1 LEDIS
6 AMPVCRRCVLFAVPL
21 AILVIAGCGKSPSA
35 DPKVVAEHR
44 ARLTLAEEPAGAQPV
59 EAVRFAM
66 YGVQPE
72 DHADE
77 HADHEHAEH
86 AGEPAEKPE
95 EHAYQHDEAAHG
107 DAAKHDEE
115 HEHEV
120 GHDEHDHEHAAE
132 PDPTAGKKPVVS
144 EMDVVLTGVVGG
156 LPNPSEQSN
165 PDFPFSKNKAVLFL
179 ADPHAVAEVSEHEH
193 HHAPGEEC
201 SFCAAHSGESARY
214 LAVVNFTDESGKTI
228 PVDAREL
235 FGLKENQ
242 HVVVRGKAKVD
253 PSGLLTVA
261 ANGLYV
267 RK

>member
-1 LEDIS
+1 
-6 AMPVCRRCVLFAVPL
+6 
-21 AILVIAGCGKSPSA
+21 
-35 DPKVVAEHR
+35 
-44 ARLTLAEEPAGAQPV
+44 
-59 EAVRFAM
+59 
-66 YGVQPE
+66 
-72 DHADE
+72 
-77 HADHEHAEH
+77 
-86 AGEPAEKPE
+86 
-95 EHAYQHDEAAHG
+95 
-107 DAAKHDEE
+107 
-115 HEHEV
+115 
-120 GHDEHDHEHAAE
+120 
-132 PDPTAGKKPVVS
+132 
-144 EMDVVLTGVVGG
+144 MDVVLTGVVGG

-165 PDFPFSKNKAVLFL
+165 PDFPFSKNKAVLFV
-179 ADPHAVAEVSEHEH
+179 ADPHAVAEMAEHEH

-261 ANGLYV
+261 ANGLYI